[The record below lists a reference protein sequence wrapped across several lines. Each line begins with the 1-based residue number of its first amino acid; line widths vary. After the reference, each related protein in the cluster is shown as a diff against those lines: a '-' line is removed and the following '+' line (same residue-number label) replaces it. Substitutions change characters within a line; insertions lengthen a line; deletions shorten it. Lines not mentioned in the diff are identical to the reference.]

1 MNFILSFMLSL
12 AWLTNATYIPSLV
25 KIKST
30 DIATRDVNGYRSV
43 AYFVNWGIYARN
55 FQPQDIP
62 AEKLTHVLYAFA
74 TVRASGEVILS
85 DTDKHYPTDPWT
97 DTGNNVYGCIKELF
111 LLKKKNRKLKILLS
125 IGGWTYSPNLRL
137 AFDTEGGRQKFA
149 DSSVDLLKD
158 LGFDGID
165 VDFEV
170 CLLSRSRRLM
180 LMSDSILEI
189 TTKRTNLLIPYAVFA
204 LDSYSSANAGGY
216 HFLLT
221 TASPAGPANYLK
233 EHLAQMDQY
242 LDFWNLMAYD
252 YAGSWDTVAGHGA
265 NLYASNSN
273 PASTPFNTD
282 QAIDYY
288 TSHGVA
294 SYNIVLGMPLY
305 GRAFTDTSGPGQL
318 YNGVG
323 VGSWGDG
330 VWDYK
335 ALPQTGCKVA
345 NLDQEGASYCYNP
358 GSRLFISYDTP
369 EVARK
374 KGEYIKSKGLGGG
387 MWWELSG
394 DKQGDDSLITTVVNT
409 LGGIGALDNSDNQLS
424 YPVSKYDNLKA
435 CFWPLTAPALN
446 NELNTGSWCI
456 ASKADTINSRPCS
469 STTTPSTTTTK
480 DNLPLVTVTTTAWVT
495 VP

>member
-1 MNFILSFMLSL
+1 MSL
-12 AWLTNATYIPSLV
+12 NHVLQHQIKITYQV
-25 KIKST
+25 
-30 DIATRDVNGYRSV
+30 YQ
-43 AYFVNWGIYARN
+43 GIYARN

-74 TVRASGEVILS
+74 NVRASGEVILS

-189 TTKRTNLLIPYAVFA
+189 TTKRTNLLIPYAVFVRYFHA
-204 LDSYSSANAGGY
+204 SFNDRCAKLNIFRPWIHTAPPTQAAIISYSPL
-216 HFLLT
+216 HLLLVRIIRSNSSRKLT
-221 TASPAGPANYLK
+221 KILGPANYLK

-394 DKQGDDSLITTVVNT
+394 DKQGDDSLITTV
-409 LGGIGALDNSDNQLS
+409 
-424 YPVSKYDNLKA
+424 
-435 CFWPLTAPALN
+435 CF
-446 NELNTGSWCI
+446 I
-456 ASKADTINSRPCS
+456 VHI
-469 STTTPSTTTTK
+469 
-480 DNLPLVTVTTTAWVT
+480 
-495 VP
+495 